1 MKAEAIPAWLID
13 AVAAA
18 GLATVY
24 ADQFD
29 TLVEHGVRKAV
40 VPSEAGAAH

>member
-1 MKAEAIPAWLID
+1 MDQMPSWLID

-24 ADQFD
+24 ADEFD
-29 TLVEHGVRKAV
+29 AIVELGPRKAE
-40 VPSEAGAAH
+40 PPTPGSAAH

>member
-1 MKAEAIPAWLID
+1 MDTIPAWLID

-29 TLVEHGVRKAV
+29 TLVQYGVRITDAKL
-40 VPSEAGAAH
+40 EAGASY